1 MKIAFV
7 GTGVMGQGMVAN
19 LLKAGHE
26 VTVYTRTQS
35 KADGLLVLGA
45 KWASSPAE
53 SARGADIAISM
64 VGYPNDV
71 EEVWRG
77 PQGFMSS
84 AKPGCVLIDM
94 TTSSPALAR
103 SLAAEAVTKGFGP
116 LDAPVSGGDRGA
128 REGTL
133 TIMAGGAQQDF
144 DFAQPVFAAMGKTIV
159 LQGAPGT
166 GQLCKL
172 ANQIGIASGMIA
184 MAEALAFA
192 RATGLNL
199 ETTLRSISGGGASSW
214 ALLNLAPRVLKG
226 DFGFLQSG
234 GEVLVVSF
242 QLGQEVEFRLLI
254 GDLLFEGLLF
264 GGQLALH
271 LLAVFEELGEFRLVF
286 LKFLQARNGLVTLG
300 SQSLLTVLDR
310 LGRSVEFVAEPV
322 VFVIEN
328 LVVGRHLLDAQG

>member
-26 VTVYTRTQS
+26 VTVYTRTQA
-35 KADGLLVLGA
+35 KADGLLALGA

-103 SLAAEAVTKGFGP
+103 SLAAEAAAKGFGP

-226 DFGFLQSG
+226 DFAPGFY
-234 GEVLVVSF
+234 VKHFVKD
-242 QLGQEVEFRLLI
+242 I
-254 GDLLFEGLLF
+254 G
-264 GGQLALH
+264 LALDVCREQKVS
-271 LLAVFEELGEFRLVF
+271 LPGLELAAKLYAEVVAAGEGDAGT
-286 LKFLQARNGLVTLG
+286 QALAKLYFSR
-300 SQSLLTVLDR
+300 
-310 LGRSVEFVAEPV
+310 
-322 VFVIEN
+322 
-328 LVVGRHLLDAQG
+328 

>member
-1 MKIAFV
+1 MPTCPLASMPPALINRLMKIAFV

-19 LLKAGHE
+19 LLKSGHE
-26 VTVYTRTQS
+26 VTVYTRTKT
-35 KADGLLVLGA
+35 KADGLLALGA
-45 KWASSPAE
+45 RWAASPAE
-53 SARGADIAISM
+53 AARGADIAISM

-84 AKPGCVLIDM
+84 ARPACVLVDM

-103 SLAAEAVTKGFGP
+103 SLATEASAKGFGP

-133 TIMAGGAQQDF
+133 TIMVGGAQKDF

-192 RATGLNL
+192 RATGLDL

-226 DFGFLQSG
+226 DFAPGFY
-234 GEVLVVSF
+234 VKHFVKD
-242 QLGQEVEFRLLI
+242 I
-254 GDLLFEGLLF
+254 G
-264 GGQLALH
+264 LALDVCREQKIS
-271 LLAVFEELGEFRLVF
+271 LPGLELAAKLYADVVAAGEGDAGT
-286 LKFLQARNGLVTLG
+286 QALARRYF
-300 SQSLLTVLDR
+300 S
-310 LGRSVEFVAEPV
+310 
-322 VFVIEN
+322 
-328 LVVGRHLLDAQG
+328 

>member
-26 VTVYTRTQS
+26 VTVYTRTKA
-35 KADGLLVLGA
+35 KADGLLERGA

-103 SLAAEAVTKGFGP
+103 SLAAEAAAKGLGP

-133 TIMAGGAQQDF
+133 TIMAGGAQRDF
-144 DFAQPVFAAMGKTIV
+144 DFAQTVFAAMGKTIV
-159 LQGAPGT
+159 LQGSPGT

-226 DFGFLQSG
+226 DFAPGFY
-234 GEVLVVSF
+234 VKHFVKD
-242 QLGQEVEFRLLI
+242 I
-254 GDLLFEGLLF
+254 G
-264 GGQLALH
+264 LALDVCREQKVS
-271 LLAVFEELGEFRLVF
+271 LPGLELAAKLYAEVVAAGEGDAGTQALARLYF
-286 LKFLQARNGLVTLG
+286 SR
-300 SQSLLTVLDR
+300 
-310 LGRSVEFVAEPV
+310 
-322 VFVIEN
+322 
-328 LVVGRHLLDAQG
+328 

>member
-1 MKIAFV
+1 MPTCPLASVPPALINRLMKIAFV

-26 VTVYTRTQS
+26 VAVYTRTKT
-35 KADGLLVLGA
+35 KADGLLALGA
-45 KWASSPAE
+45 RWAASPAE
-53 SARGADIAISM
+53 AARGADIAISM

-84 AKPGCVLIDM
+84 AKPGCVLVDM

-103 SLAAEAVTKGFGP
+103 SLAAEASAKGFVP

-133 TIMAGGAQQDF
+133 TIMVGGAQKDF

-226 DFGFLQSG
+226 DFAPGFY
-234 GEVLVVSF
+234 VKHFVKD
-242 QLGQEVEFRLLI
+242 I
-254 GDLLFEGLLF
+254 G
-264 GGQLALH
+264 LALDVCREQKVS
-271 LLAVFEELGEFRLVF
+271 LPGLELAAKLYAEVVAAGEGDAGTQALARLYF
-286 LKFLQARNGLVTLG
+286 SR
-300 SQSLLTVLDR
+300 
-310 LGRSVEFVAEPV
+310 
-322 VFVIEN
+322 
-328 LVVGRHLLDAQG
+328 

>member
-26 VTVYTRTQS
+26 VTVYTRTKA
-35 KADGLLVLGA
+35 KADGLLALGA

-64 VGYPNDV
+64 VGYPDDV

-226 DFGFLQSG
+226 DFAPGFY
-234 GEVLVVSF
+234 VKHFVKD
-242 QLGQEVEFRLLI
+242 I
-254 GDLLFEGLLF
+254 G
-264 GGQLALH
+264 LALDVCREQKVS
-271 LLAVFEELGEFRLVF
+271 LPGLELAAKLYAEVVAAGEGDAGTQALARLYF
-286 LKFLQARNGLVTLG
+286 SR
-300 SQSLLTVLDR
+300 
-310 LGRSVEFVAEPV
+310 
-322 VFVIEN
+322 
-328 LVVGRHLLDAQG
+328 

>member
-19 LLKAGHE
+19 LLKAGHQ
-26 VTVYTRTQS
+26 VTVYTRTKA
-35 KADGLLVLGA
+35 KADGLLALGA
-45 KWASSPAE
+45 RWAASPAE
-53 SARGADIAISM
+53 AARGADIAISM
-64 VGYPNDV
+64 VGYPDDV

-84 AKPGCVLIDM
+84 ARPGCVLVDM

-103 SLAAEAVTKGFGP
+103 SLAVEASAKGFGP

-133 TIMAGGAQQDF
+133 TIMVGGAQKDF

-226 DFGFLQSG
+226 DFAPGFY
-234 GEVLVVSF
+234 VKHFVKD
-242 QLGQEVEFRLLI
+242 I
-254 GDLLFEGLLF
+254 G
-264 GGQLALH
+264 LALDVCREQKIS
-271 LLAVFEELGEFRLVF
+271 LPGLELAAKLYAEVVAAGEGDAGT
-286 LKFLQARNGLVTLG
+286 QALAKLYFSRQGQHCV
-300 SQSLLTVLDR
+300 LT
-310 LGRSVEFVAEPV
+310 
-322 VFVIEN
+322 
-328 LVVGRHLLDAQG
+328 

>member
-26 VTVYTRTQS
+26 VTVYTRTKA
-35 KADGLLVLGA
+35 KADGLLALGA

-53 SARGADIAISM
+53 SVRGADIAISM

-103 SLAAEAVTKGFGP
+103 SLAAEAAAKGFGP

-226 DFGFLQSG
+226 DFAPGFY
-234 GEVLVVSF
+234 VKHFVKD
-242 QLGQEVEFRLLI
+242 I
-254 GDLLFEGLLF
+254 G
-264 GGQLALH
+264 LALDVCREQKVS
-271 LLAVFEELGEFRLVF
+271 LPGLELAAKLYAEVVAAGEGDAGTQALARLYF
-286 LKFLQARNGLVTLG
+286 QISG
-300 SQSLLTVLDR
+300 
-310 LGRSVEFVAEPV
+310 
-322 VFVIEN
+322 
-328 LVVGRHLLDAQG
+328 

>member
-26 VTVYTRTQS
+26 VTVYTRTKA

-53 SARGADIAISM
+53 SARGTDIAISM
-64 VGYPNDV
+64 VGYPDDV

-103 SLAAEAVTKGFGP
+103 SLAAEAAAKGFGP

-226 DFGFLQSG
+226 DFAPGFY
-234 GEVLVVSF
+234 VKHFVKD
-242 QLGQEVEFRLLI
+242 I
-254 GDLLFEGLLF
+254 G
-264 GGQLALH
+264 LALDVCREQKVS
-271 LLAVFEELGEFRLVF
+271 LPGLELAAKLYAEVVAAGEGDAGTQALARLYF
-286 LKFLQARNGLVTLG
+286 SR
-300 SQSLLTVLDR
+300 
-310 LGRSVEFVAEPV
+310 
-322 VFVIEN
+322 
-328 LVVGRHLLDAQG
+328 

>member
-26 VTVYTRTQS
+26 VRVYTRTKA
-35 KADGLLVLGA
+35 KADGLLALGA

-103 SLAAEAVTKGFGP
+103 SLAVEAAAKGFGP

-159 LQGAPGT
+159 LQGGPGT

-226 DFGFLQSG
+226 DFAPGFY
-234 GEVLVVSF
+234 VKHFVKD
-242 QLGQEVEFRLLI
+242 I
-254 GDLLFEGLLF
+254 G
-264 GGQLALH
+264 LALDVCREQKVS
-271 LLAVFEELGEFRLVF
+271 LPGLELAAKLYAEVVAAGEGDAGTQALARLYF
-286 LKFLQARNGLVTLG
+286 SR
-300 SQSLLTVLDR
+300 
-310 LGRSVEFVAEPV
+310 
-322 VFVIEN
+322 
-328 LVVGRHLLDAQG
+328 

>member
-1 MKIAFV
+1 MPTCPLASVPPALINHLMKIAFV

-26 VTVYTRTQS
+26 VAVYTRTKT
-35 KADGLLVLGA
+35 KADGLLALGA
-45 KWASSPAE
+45 RWAASPAE
-53 SARGADIAISM
+53 AARGADIAISM

-77 PQGFMSS
+77 QQGFMSS

-103 SLAAEAVTKGFGP
+103 SLAAEASAKGFGP

-133 TIMAGGAQQDF
+133 TIMVGGSQKDF

-226 DFGFLQSG
+226 DFAPGFY
-234 GEVLVVSF
+234 VKHFVKD
-242 QLGQEVEFRLLI
+242 I
-254 GDLLFEGLLF
+254 G
-264 GGQLALH
+264 LALDVCREQKIS
-271 LLAVFEELGEFRLVF
+271 LPGLELAAKLYADVVAAGEGDAGT
-286 LKFLQARNGLVTLG
+286 QALAKLYFSR
-300 SQSLLTVLDR
+300 
-310 LGRSVEFVAEPV
+310 
-322 VFVIEN
+322 
-328 LVVGRHLLDAQG
+328 

>member
-26 VTVYTRTQS
+26 VTVYTRTKT
-35 KADGLLVLGA
+35 KADGLLALGA

-84 AKPGCVLIDM
+84 AKPGCVLVDM

-103 SLAAEAVTKGFGP
+103 SLAAEASAKGFGP

-133 TIMAGGAQQDF
+133 TIMVGGAQKDF

-226 DFGFLQSG
+226 DFAPGFY
-234 GEVLVVSF
+234 VKHFVKD
-242 QLGQEVEFRLLI
+242 I
-254 GDLLFEGLLF
+254 G
-264 GGQLALH
+264 LALDVCREQKVS
-271 LLAVFEELGEFRLVF
+271 LPGLELAAKLYADVVAAGEGDAGT
-286 LKFLQARNGLVTLG
+286 QALAR
-300 SQSLLTVLDR
+300 R
-310 LGRSVEFVAEPV
+310 YF
-322 VFVIEN
+322 
-328 LVVGRHLLDAQG
+328 QG

>member
-26 VTVYTRTQS
+26 VTVYTRTQA

-103 SLAAEAVTKGFGP
+103 SLAAEAAAKGFGP

-226 DFGFLQSG
+226 DFAPGFYVKHFVKDIGLALDVCREQKVSLPGLELAAKLYAEVVAG
-234 GEVLVVSF
+234 GE
-242 QLGQEVEFRLLI
+242 
-254 GDLLFEGLLF
+254 GDAGT
-264 GGQLALH
+264 QALAKLY
-271 LLAVFEELGEFRLVF
+271 FSR
-286 LKFLQARNGLVTLG
+286 
-300 SQSLLTVLDR
+300 
-310 LGRSVEFVAEPV
+310 
-322 VFVIEN
+322 
-328 LVVGRHLLDAQG
+328 

>member
-26 VTVYTRTQS
+26 VTVYTRTKA
-35 KADGLLVLGA
+35 KADGLLALGA

-84 AKPGCVLIDM
+84 ARPGCVLIDM

-103 SLAAEAVTKGFGP
+103 SLATEAAAKGFGP

-133 TIMAGGAQQDF
+133 TIMAGGAQKDF

-159 LQGAPGT
+159 LQGGPGT

-214 ALLNLAPRVLKG
+214 ALINLAPRVLKG
-226 DFGFLQSG
+226 DFAPGFY
-234 GEVLVVSF
+234 VKHFVKD
-242 QLGQEVEFRLLI
+242 I
-254 GDLLFEGLLF
+254 G
-264 GGQLALH
+264 LALDVCREQKVS
-271 LLAVFEELGEFRLVF
+271 LPGLELAAKLYAEVVAAGEGDAGTQALARLYF
-286 LKFLQARNGLVTLG
+286 SR
-300 SQSLLTVLDR
+300 
-310 LGRSVEFVAEPV
+310 
-322 VFVIEN
+322 
-328 LVVGRHLLDAQG
+328 

>member
-26 VTVYTRTQS
+26 VTVYTRTKA
-35 KADGLLVLGA
+35 KADGLLTLGA
-45 KWASSPAE
+45 QWADSPAE

-84 AKPGCVLIDM
+84 AQPGCVLIDM

-103 SLAAEAVTKGFGP
+103 SLAAEASAKGFGP

-226 DFGFLQSG
+226 DFAPGFY
-234 GEVLVVSF
+234 VKHFVKD
-242 QLGQEVEFRLLI
+242 I
-254 GDLLFEGLLF
+254 G
-264 GGQLALH
+264 LALDVCREQKIS
-271 LLAVFEELGEFRLVF
+271 LPGLELAAKLYADVVAAGEGDAGTQALARLYF
-286 LKFLQARNGLVTLG
+286 SR
-300 SQSLLTVLDR
+300 
-310 LGRSVEFVAEPV
+310 
-322 VFVIEN
+322 
-328 LVVGRHLLDAQG
+328 

>member
-26 VTVYTRTQS
+26 VTVYTRTKA
-35 KADGLLVLGA
+35 KADGLLALGA

-53 SARGADIAISM
+53 SVRGADIAISM

-77 PQGFMSS
+77 PQGFLSS

-103 SLAAEAVTKGFGP
+103 SLAVEAAAKGFGP

-226 DFGFLQSG
+226 DFAPGFY
-234 GEVLVVSF
+234 VKHFVKD
-242 QLGQEVEFRLLI
+242 I
-254 GDLLFEGLLF
+254 G
-264 GGQLALH
+264 LALDVCREQKVS
-271 LLAVFEELGEFRLVF
+271 LPGLELAAKLYAEVVAAGEGDAGTQALARLYF
-286 LKFLQARNGLVTLG
+286 SR
-300 SQSLLTVLDR
+300 
-310 LGRSVEFVAEPV
+310 
-322 VFVIEN
+322 
-328 LVVGRHLLDAQG
+328 

>member
-26 VTVYTRTQS
+26 VAVYTRTKT
-35 KADGLLVLGA
+35 KADGLLALGA
-45 KWASSPAE
+45 RWAASPAE
-53 SARGADIAISM
+53 AARGADIAISM

-84 AKPGCVLIDM
+84 AKPGCVLVDM

-103 SLAAEAVTKGFGP
+103 SLAAEAAAKGFGP

-133 TIMAGGAQQDF
+133 TIMVGGAQKDF
-144 DFAQPVFAAMGKTIV
+144 DFAQPIFAAMGKTIV

-226 DFGFLQSG
+226 DFAPGFY
-234 GEVLVVSF
+234 VKHFVKD
-242 QLGQEVEFRLLI
+242 I
-254 GDLLFEGLLF
+254 G
-264 GGQLALH
+264 LALDVCREQKVS
-271 LLAVFEELGEFRLVF
+271 LPGLELAAKLYAEVVAAGEGDAGTQALARLYF
-286 LKFLQARNGLVTLG
+286 SR
-300 SQSLLTVLDR
+300 
-310 LGRSVEFVAEPV
+310 
-322 VFVIEN
+322 
-328 LVVGRHLLDAQG
+328 

>member
-26 VTVYTRTQS
+26 VTVYTRTKA
-35 KADGLLVLGA
+35 KADGLLALGA

-103 SLAAEAVTKGFGP
+103 SLAIEASAKGFGP

-133 TIMAGGAQQDF
+133 TIMVGGAQKDF
-144 DFAQPVFAAMGKTIV
+144 DFAQLVFAAMGKTIV

-226 DFGFLQSG
+226 DFAPGFY
-234 GEVLVVSF
+234 VKHFVKD
-242 QLGQEVEFRLLI
+242 I
-254 GDLLFEGLLF
+254 G
-264 GGQLALH
+264 LALDVCREQKIS
-271 LLAVFEELGEFRLVF
+271 LPGLELAAKLYAEVVAAGEGDAGTQALARLYF
-286 LKFLQARNGLVTLG
+286 SR
-300 SQSLLTVLDR
+300 
-310 LGRSVEFVAEPV
+310 
-322 VFVIEN
+322 
-328 LVVGRHLLDAQG
+328 

>member
-19 LLKAGHE
+19 LLKDGRE
-26 VTVYTRTQS
+26 VTVYTRTKA
-35 KADGLLVLGA
+35 KADGLLALGA

-103 SLAAEAVTKGFGP
+103 SLAAEAAAKGFGP

-226 DFGFLQSG
+226 DFAPGFY
-234 GEVLVVSF
+234 VKHFVKD
-242 QLGQEVEFRLLI
+242 I
-254 GDLLFEGLLF
+254 G
-264 GGQLALH
+264 LALDVCREQKVS
-271 LLAVFEELGEFRLVF
+271 LPGLELAAKLYAEVVAAGEGDAGT
-286 LKFLQARNGLVTLG
+286 QALAKLYFSR
-300 SQSLLTVLDR
+300 
-310 LGRSVEFVAEPV
+310 
-322 VFVIEN
+322 
-328 LVVGRHLLDAQG
+328 

>member
-26 VTVYTRTQS
+26 VTVYTRTKA
-35 KADGLLVLGA
+35 KADGLLALGA

-103 SLAAEAVTKGFGP
+103 SLAAEASAKGFGP

-159 LQGAPGT
+159 LQGASGT

-214 ALLNLAPRVLKG
+214 ALLNLAPRVLNG
-226 DFGFLQSG
+226 DFAPGFY
-234 GEVLVVSF
+234 VKHFVKD
-242 QLGQEVEFRLLI
+242 I
-254 GDLLFEGLLF
+254 G
-264 GGQLALH
+264 LALDVCREQKVS
-271 LLAVFEELGEFRLVF
+271 LPGLELAAKLYAEVVAAGEGDAGTQALARLYF
-286 LKFLQARNGLVTLG
+286 SR
-300 SQSLLTVLDR
+300 
-310 LGRSVEFVAEPV
+310 
-322 VFVIEN
+322 
-328 LVVGRHLLDAQG
+328 

>member
-26 VTVYTRTQS
+26 VTVYTRTKT
-35 KADGLLVLGA
+35 KADGLLALGA

-84 AKPGCVLIDM
+84 ATPGCVLVDM

-103 SLAAEAVTKGFGP
+103 SLAAEAAAKGFGP

-226 DFGFLQSG
+226 DFAPGFY
-234 GEVLVVSF
+234 VKHFVKD
-242 QLGQEVEFRLLI
+242 I
-254 GDLLFEGLLF
+254 G
-264 GGQLALH
+264 LALDVCREQKVS
-271 LLAVFEELGEFRLVF
+271 LPGLELAAKLYAEVVAAGEGDAGTQALARLYF
-286 LKFLQARNGLVTLG
+286 SR
-300 SQSLLTVLDR
+300 
-310 LGRSVEFVAEPV
+310 
-322 VFVIEN
+322 
-328 LVVGRHLLDAQG
+328 

>member
-26 VTVYTRTQS
+26 VTVYTRTKA
-35 KADGLLVLGA
+35 KADGLLALGA

-53 SARGADIAISM
+53 SAHGADIAISM

-103 SLAAEAVTKGFGP
+103 SLAVEAAAKGFGP

-133 TIMAGGAQQDF
+133 TIMAGGAQKDF

-159 LQGAPGT
+159 LQGGPGT

-226 DFGFLQSG
+226 DFAPGFY
-234 GEVLVVSF
+234 VKHFVKD
-242 QLGQEVEFRLLI
+242 I
-254 GDLLFEGLLF
+254 G
-264 GGQLALH
+264 LALDVCREQKVS
-271 LLAVFEELGEFRLVF
+271 LPGLELAAKLYAEVVAAGEGDAGTQALARLYF
-286 LKFLQARNGLVTLG
+286 SR
-300 SQSLLTVLDR
+300 
-310 LGRSVEFVAEPV
+310 
-322 VFVIEN
+322 
-328 LVVGRHLLDAQG
+328 

>member
-26 VTVYTRTQS
+26 VTVYTRTKA
-35 KADGLLVLGA
+35 KADGLLELGA

-103 SLAAEAVTKGFGP
+103 SLAAEAAAKGLGP

-133 TIMAGGAQQDF
+133 TIMAGGAQRDF
-144 DFAQPVFAAMGKTIV
+144 DFAQTVFAAMGKTIV
-159 LQGAPGT
+159 LQGSPGT

-226 DFGFLQSG
+226 DFAPGFY
-234 GEVLVVSF
+234 VKHFVKD
-242 QLGQEVEFRLLI
+242 I
-254 GDLLFEGLLF
+254 G
-264 GGQLALH
+264 LALDVCREQKVS
-271 LLAVFEELGEFRLVF
+271 LPGLELAAKLYAEVVAAGEGDAGTQALARLYF
-286 LKFLQARNGLVTLG
+286 SR
-300 SQSLLTVLDR
+300 
-310 LGRSVEFVAEPV
+310 
-322 VFVIEN
+322 
-328 LVVGRHLLDAQG
+328 

>member
-26 VTVYTRTQS
+26 VTVYTRTKA
-35 KADGLLVLGA
+35 KADGLLALGA

-64 VGYPNDV
+64 VGYPDDV

-77 PQGFMSS
+77 PQGFMSA
-84 AKPGCVLIDM
+84 AKSGCVLIDM

-103 SLAAEAVTKGFGP
+103 SLAAEAAAKGFGP

-226 DFGFLQSG
+226 DFAPGFY
-234 GEVLVVSF
+234 VKHFVKD
-242 QLGQEVEFRLLI
+242 I
-254 GDLLFEGLLF
+254 G
-264 GGQLALH
+264 LALDVCREQKVS
-271 LLAVFEELGEFRLVF
+271 LPGLELAAKLYAEVVAAGEGDAGT
-286 LKFLQARNGLVTLG
+286 QALAKLYFSR
-300 SQSLLTVLDR
+300 
-310 LGRSVEFVAEPV
+310 
-322 VFVIEN
+322 
-328 LVVGRHLLDAQG
+328 

>member
-26 VTVYTRTQS
+26 VTVYTRTKA
-35 KADGLLVLGA
+35 KADGLLALGA

-53 SARGADIAISM
+53 SVRGADIAISM

-103 SLAAEAVTKGFGP
+103 SLAVEAAAKGFGP

-144 DFAQPVFAAMGKTIV
+144 DFAQPAFAAMGKTIV

-226 DFGFLQSG
+226 DFAPGFY
-234 GEVLVVSF
+234 VKHFVKD
-242 QLGQEVEFRLLI
+242 I
-254 GDLLFEGLLF
+254 G
-264 GGQLALH
+264 LALDVCREQKVS
-271 LLAVFEELGEFRLVF
+271 LPGLELAAKLYAEVVAAGEGDAGTQALARLYF
-286 LKFLQARNGLVTLG
+286 SR
-300 SQSLLTVLDR
+300 
-310 LGRSVEFVAEPV
+310 
-322 VFVIEN
+322 
-328 LVVGRHLLDAQG
+328 

>member
-26 VTVYTRTQS
+26 VTVYTRTKA
-35 KADGLLVLGA
+35 KADGLLALGA

-64 VGYPNDV
+64 VGYPDDV

-77 PQGFMSS
+77 PQGFMSA
-84 AKPGCVLIDM
+84 AKSGCVLIDM

-103 SLAAEAVTKGFGP
+103 SLAAEAAAKGFGP

-226 DFGFLQSG
+226 DFAPGFY
-234 GEVLVVSF
+234 VKHFVKD
-242 QLGQEVEFRLLI
+242 I
-254 GDLLFEGLLF
+254 G
-264 GGQLALH
+264 LALDVCREQKVS
-271 LLAVFEELGEFRLVF
+271 LPGLGLAAKLYAEVVAAGEGDAGTQALARLYF
-286 LKFLQARNGLVTLG
+286 SR
-300 SQSLLTVLDR
+300 
-310 LGRSVEFVAEPV
+310 
-322 VFVIEN
+322 
-328 LVVGRHLLDAQG
+328 

>member
-26 VTVYTRTQS
+26 VTVYTRTKA

-103 SLAAEAVTKGFGP
+103 SLAAEAAAKGFGP

-159 LQGAPGT
+159 LQGASGT

-214 ALLNLAPRVLKG
+214 ALLNLAPRVLNG
-226 DFGFLQSG
+226 DFAPGFY
-234 GEVLVVSF
+234 VKHFVKD
-242 QLGQEVEFRLLI
+242 I
-254 GDLLFEGLLF
+254 G
-264 GGQLALH
+264 LALDVCREQKVS
-271 LLAVFEELGEFRLVF
+271 LPGLELAAKLYAEVVAAGEGDAGTQALARLYF
-286 LKFLQARNGLVTLG
+286 SR
-300 SQSLLTVLDR
+300 
-310 LGRSVEFVAEPV
+310 
-322 VFVIEN
+322 
-328 LVVGRHLLDAQG
+328 

>member
-26 VTVYTRTQS
+26 VTVYTRTQA

-103 SLAAEAVTKGFGP
+103 SLAAEAAAKGFGP

-159 LQGAPGT
+159 LQGGPGT

-226 DFGFLQSG
+226 DFAPGFY
-234 GEVLVVSF
+234 VKHFVKD
-242 QLGQEVEFRLLI
+242 I
-254 GDLLFEGLLF
+254 G
-264 GGQLALH
+264 LALDVCREQKVS
-271 LLAVFEELGEFRLVF
+271 LPGLELAAKLYAEVVAAGEGDAGT
-286 LKFLQARNGLVTLG
+286 QALAKLYFSR
-300 SQSLLTVLDR
+300 
-310 LGRSVEFVAEPV
+310 
-322 VFVIEN
+322 
-328 LVVGRHLLDAQG
+328 

>member
-26 VTVYTRTQS
+26 VTVYTRTKA
-35 KADGLLVLGA
+35 KADGLLALGA

-64 VGYPNDV
+64 VGYPDDV

-77 PQGFMSS
+77 PQGFMSA
-84 AKPGCVLIDM
+84 AKSGCVLIDM

-103 SLAAEAVTKGFGP
+103 SLAAEAAAKGFGP

-226 DFGFLQSG
+226 DFAPGFY
-234 GEVLVVSF
+234 VKHFVKD
-242 QLGQEVEFRLLI
+242 I
-254 GDLLFEGLLF
+254 G
-264 GGQLALH
+264 LALDVCREQKVS
-271 LLAVFEELGEFRLVF
+271 LPGLELAAKLYAEVVAAGEGDAGTHALARLYF
-286 LKFLQARNGLVTLG
+286 SR
-300 SQSLLTVLDR
+300 
-310 LGRSVEFVAEPV
+310 
-322 VFVIEN
+322 
-328 LVVGRHLLDAQG
+328 

>member
-26 VTVYTRTQS
+26 VAVYTRTKT
-35 KADGLLVLGA
+35 KADGLLALGA
-45 KWASSPAE
+45 RWAASPAE
-53 SARGADIAISM
+53 AARGADIAISM

-103 SLAAEAVTKGFGP
+103 SLAAEAAAKGFGP

-226 DFGFLQSG
+226 DFAPGFY
-234 GEVLVVSF
+234 VKHFVKD
-242 QLGQEVEFRLLI
+242 I
-254 GDLLFEGLLF
+254 G
-264 GGQLALH
+264 LALDVCREQKVS
-271 LLAVFEELGEFRLVF
+271 LPGLELAAKLYTEVVAAGEGDAGTQALARLYF
-286 LKFLQARNGLVTLG
+286 SR
-300 SQSLLTVLDR
+300 
-310 LGRSVEFVAEPV
+310 
-322 VFVIEN
+322 
-328 LVVGRHLLDAQG
+328 

>member
-26 VTVYTRTQS
+26 VTVYTRTKT
-35 KADGLLVLGA
+35 KADGLLALGA

-103 SLAAEAVTKGFGP
+103 SLAAEAAAKGFGP

-133 TIMAGGAQQDF
+133 TIMAGGAQKDF

-159 LQGAPGT
+159 LQGGPGT

-226 DFGFLQSG
+226 DFAPGFY
-234 GEVLVVSF
+234 VKHFVKD
-242 QLGQEVEFRLLI
+242 I
-254 GDLLFEGLLF
+254 G
-264 GGQLALH
+264 LALDVCREQKIS
-271 LLAVFEELGEFRLVF
+271 LPGLELAAKLYAEVVAVGEGDAGTQALARLYF
-286 LKFLQARNGLVTLG
+286 SR
-300 SQSLLTVLDR
+300 
-310 LGRSVEFVAEPV
+310 
-322 VFVIEN
+322 
-328 LVVGRHLLDAQG
+328 

>member
-26 VTVYTRTQS
+26 VTVYTRTKA
-35 KADGLLVLGA
+35 KADGLLALGA
-45 KWASSPAE
+45 KWTSSPAE

-103 SLAAEAVTKGFGP
+103 SLAAEAAAKGFGP

-226 DFGFLQSG
+226 DFAPGFY
-234 GEVLVVSF
+234 VKHFVKD
-242 QLGQEVEFRLLI
+242 I
-254 GDLLFEGLLF
+254 G
-264 GGQLALH
+264 LALDVCREQKVS
-271 LLAVFEELGEFRLVF
+271 LPGLELAAKLYAEVVAAGEGDAGTQALARLYF
-286 LKFLQARNGLVTLG
+286 SR
-300 SQSLLTVLDR
+300 
-310 LGRSVEFVAEPV
+310 
-322 VFVIEN
+322 
-328 LVVGRHLLDAQG
+328 

>member
-26 VTVYTRTQS
+26 VTVYTRTKA
-35 KADGLLVLGA
+35 KADGLLALGA

-103 SLAAEAVTKGFGP
+103 SLATEAAAKGFGP

-133 TIMAGGAQQDF
+133 TIMAGGAQRDF
-144 DFAQPVFAAMGKTIV
+144 DFAQTVFAAMGKTIV
-159 LQGAPGT
+159 LQGSPGT

-226 DFGFLQSG
+226 DFAPGFY
-234 GEVLVVSF
+234 VKHFVKD
-242 QLGQEVEFRLLI
+242 I
-254 GDLLFEGLLF
+254 G
-264 GGQLALH
+264 LALDVCREQKVS
-271 LLAVFEELGEFRLVF
+271 LPGLELAAKLYAEVVAAGEGDAGTQALARLYF
-286 LKFLQARNGLVTLG
+286 SR
-300 SQSLLTVLDR
+300 
-310 LGRSVEFVAEPV
+310 
-322 VFVIEN
+322 
-328 LVVGRHLLDAQG
+328 

>member
-26 VTVYTRTQS
+26 VTVYTRTQA

-159 LQGAPGT
+159 LQGGPGT

-226 DFGFLQSG
+226 DFAPGFY
-234 GEVLVVSF
+234 VKHFVKD
-242 QLGQEVEFRLLI
+242 I
-254 GDLLFEGLLF
+254 G
-264 GGQLALH
+264 LALDVCREQKVS
-271 LLAVFEELGEFRLVF
+271 LPGLELAAKLYAEVVAAGEGDAGT
-286 LKFLQARNGLVTLG
+286 QALAKLYFSR
-300 SQSLLTVLDR
+300 
-310 LGRSVEFVAEPV
+310 
-322 VFVIEN
+322 
-328 LVVGRHLLDAQG
+328 

>member
-26 VTVYTRTQS
+26 VTVYTRTKA
-35 KADGLLVLGA
+35 KADGLLALGA

-53 SARGADIAISM
+53 SARGVDIAISM

-103 SLAAEAVTKGFGP
+103 SLAVEASAKGFGP

-159 LQGAPGT
+159 LQGGPGT

-226 DFGFLQSG
+226 DFAPGFY
-234 GEVLVVSF
+234 VKHFVKD
-242 QLGQEVEFRLLI
+242 I
-254 GDLLFEGLLF
+254 G
-264 GGQLALH
+264 LALDVCREQKVS
-271 LLAVFEELGEFRLVF
+271 LPGLELAAKLYAEVVAAGEGDAGTQALARLYF
-286 LKFLQARNGLVTLG
+286 SR
-300 SQSLLTVLDR
+300 
-310 LGRSVEFVAEPV
+310 
-322 VFVIEN
+322 
-328 LVVGRHLLDAQG
+328 

>member
-26 VTVYTRTQS
+26 VTVYTRTKA

-53 SARGADIAISM
+53 SARGTDIAISM

-103 SLAAEAVTKGFGP
+103 SLAAEAAAKGFGP

-226 DFGFLQSG
+226 DFAPGFY
-234 GEVLVVSF
+234 VKHFVKD
-242 QLGQEVEFRLLI
+242 I
-254 GDLLFEGLLF
+254 G
-264 GGQLALH
+264 LALDVCREQKVS
-271 LLAVFEELGEFRLVF
+271 LPGLELAAKLYAEVVAAGEGDAGTQALARLYF
-286 LKFLQARNGLVTLG
+286 SR
-300 SQSLLTVLDR
+300 
-310 LGRSVEFVAEPV
+310 
-322 VFVIEN
+322 
-328 LVVGRHLLDAQG
+328 